1 MIAQLRGKVIETG
14 FEKDVFRV
22 VLDVNGVGYE
32 ILMARSTDGRLNE
45 GQAATIFINESVTA
59 FDGATTL
66 YGFAT
71 REEKD
76 FYGRIRE
83 NVDGMGP
90 KKALE
95 CLDKISKSL
104 PDFKRAV
111 IDSDTR
117 LLVSVFGFT
126 KKTAEKLVFALKGK
140 MDGWAIQGPTKWS
153 EAAGKPSDHD
163 ALFGLLN
170 LGYDEA
176 EARELLLKAR
186 GSAGA
191 EASAEALIKEA
202 LKLMGGK
209 IS

>member
-1 MIAQLRGKVIETG
+1 MIAQLKGKIIETG
-14 FEKDVFRV
+14 LEKETFRV

-32 ILMARSTDGRLNE
+32 IWMSRATEGRLVE
-45 GQAATIFINESVTA
+45 GQTATVFICESVTA

-76 FYGRIRE
+76 YYNRLRE

-104 PDFKRAV
+104 PDFKRAI
-111 IDSDTR
+111 IDSDVR

-140 MDGWAIQGPTKWS
+140 VDAWTVAGPVKWP
-153 EAAGKPSDHD
+153 EAATRSAEME
-163 ALFGLLN
+163 ALSGLLSM
-170 LGYDEA
+170 GYDEA
-176 EARELLLKAR
+176 ESRAMLQRAKGNL
-186 GSAGA
+186 GH
-191 EASAEALIKEA
+191 EAATEALIKEA
-202 LKLMGGK
+202 LRCHTL
-209 IS
+209 S